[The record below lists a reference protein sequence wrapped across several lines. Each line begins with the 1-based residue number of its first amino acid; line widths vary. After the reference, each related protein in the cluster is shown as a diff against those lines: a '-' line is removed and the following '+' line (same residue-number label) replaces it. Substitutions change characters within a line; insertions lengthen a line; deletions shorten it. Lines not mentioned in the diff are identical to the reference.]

1 MFDSMR
7 ETMLNGIQWQGN
19 TDRGNYTQFE
29 RLRNQADEE
38 AKFYNIE
45 HISQIQKFDSHSP
58 GPENK
63 NQYRPLKKRRN
74 GNDHRHR
81 GAPTKLRFVVRQ
93 ITRFMAS

>member
-1 MFDSMR
+1 MR

-45 HISQIQKFDSHSP
+45 HISQIQSLIVIVP
-58 GPENK
+58 G
-63 NQYRPLKKRRN
+63 LKIRISIGR
-74 GNDHRHR
+74 
-81 GAPTKLRFVVRQ
+81 
-93 ITRFMAS
+93 